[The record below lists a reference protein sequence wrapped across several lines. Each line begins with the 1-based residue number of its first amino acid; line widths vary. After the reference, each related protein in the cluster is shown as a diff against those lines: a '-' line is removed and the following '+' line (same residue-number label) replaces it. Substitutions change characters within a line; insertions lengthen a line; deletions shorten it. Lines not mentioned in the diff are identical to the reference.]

1 MSPRRKKTRW
11 CSCPFEDFRG
21 EIFKP
26 RATPMSELEIVT
38 LYQDELEAV
47 KLCDLEGLTQEEAG
61 KRMGVSRGTVQ
72 RLITTAHRKIADAIV
87 NQKALTFK
95 DYK

>member
-26 RATPMSELEIVT
+26 RAIPMSELEIVT

-72 RLITTAHRKIADAIV
+72 RLISSAHRKIAEALV
-87 NQKALTFK
+87 NKKALTFQE
-95 DYK
+95 YK